1 MPDTN
6 LPSSAIAAV
15 AGVATGVRRGYVLG
29 CVAAVIWGG
38 YLVTSRRGI
47 AAGLSPAD
55 MAFLRYV
62 IAGVVMLP
70 FLLRHES
77 RRLAGVGWKKG
88 LILACLA
95 GPPFVL
101 VGASGFHFA
110 PLAHAAVI
118 QLGAVILVGMLLAA
132 ILLRERLGPAGLL
145 SLSLVLLGLF
155 VTAGSGFAGGRPGAW
170 RGDLLFAL
178 AGTLWAVFTV
188 LQRRWGLSPVA
199 VTAAVCVISA
209 VVYGPLY
216 AVMVG
221 FDALLRAGTA
231 VLVEQALVQGVLSG
245 AIAMLAFAAAVRE
258 LGAARA
264 ALFPALAPGVAM
276 LLGVLLTGD
285 RVSALH
291 VIGLALLTGGLLVSA
306 WDATCRSATLPVI
319 PKKKMP

>member
-1 MPDTN
+1 MSDTH
-6 LPSSAIAAV
+6 LSEDAAPAAHV
-15 AGVATGVRRGYVLG
+15 ANGLGRGYLLG
-29 CVAAVIWGG
+29 CIAAVIWGG

-70 FLLRHES
+70 FLLRHAPL
-77 RRLAGVGWKKG
+77 RLAGVGWRKG

-101 VGASGFHFA
+101 VGASGFRFA

-118 QLGAVILVGMLLAA
+118 QLGSVILVSTALAA
-132 ILLRERLGPAGLL
+132 ITLRERPGPAGLV

-155 VTAGSGFAGGRPGAW
+155 VTAGSGLAGGRPDAW

-178 AGTLWAVFTV
+178 AGSLWAIFTV
-188 LQRRWGLSPVA
+188 LQRRWGLSPVS
-199 VTAAVCVISA
+199 VTAVVCVVSA
-209 VVYGPLY
+209 LLYGPLY
-216 AVMVG
+216 AAVVG
-221 FDALLRAGTA
+221 FERLSRASPSVLL
-231 VLVEQALVQGVLSG
+231 EQALVQGVLSG
-245 AIAMLAFAAAVRE
+245 AIAMLAFAATVRE
-258 LGAARA
+258 VGAARA

-276 LLGVLLTGD
+276 VLGSFLTGD

-291 VIGLALLTGGLLVSA
+291 VVGLVLLTGGLLVSA
-306 WDATCRSATLPVI
+306 WDAACRSATVPAASKEKLS
-319 PKKKMP
+319 